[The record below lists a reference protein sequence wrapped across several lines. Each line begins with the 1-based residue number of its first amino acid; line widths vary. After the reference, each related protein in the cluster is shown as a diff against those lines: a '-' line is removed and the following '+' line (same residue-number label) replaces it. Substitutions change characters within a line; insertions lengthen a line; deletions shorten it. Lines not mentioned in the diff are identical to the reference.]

1 MRRSPSRLLIIEQA
15 VPEDDDFSEAAQ
27 SARANLNDLYLW
39 VLYGGRGG
47 RLGFQPVMEKKSPV
61 IHHGLLSGLCIY
73 TQPSYG

>member
-39 VLYGGRGG
+39 VLYGGRVS
-47 RLGFQPVMEKKSPV
+47 FQPVMVTFTV
-61 IHHGLLSGLCIY
+61 IHHFLLSGLCIY
-73 TQPSYG
+73 TQP